1 MAEMAV
7 SLVVGQLIPLLRE
20 EAKLF
25 RGIHKEFTY
34 IKDELES
41 IQAFLKDADKRAEGD
56 NTSEGV
62 KTWVK
67 QVRELAFRIEDIID
81 DYLIKVVPQPRDHPR
96 CVALLHKLKTM
107 TPRHQIAYE
116 IQDIKSSVIEISE
129 RSKRYDFQRSF
140 EQGSS
145 NSRGG
150 RNATWHD
157 PRLAAL
163 YIEEAEVVGF
173 EIPRKTLIEWMV
185 KQTEER
191 TVVSVVGMGG
201 QGKTTLAKK
210 VFDDKDIIRHFDCR
224 VWITVSQSY
233 NIEELLRDMLLKF
246 YKQRGDNAGDISQMN
261 RASLIDEVR
270 NYLQEKR
277 YVVVFDDVWSSRF
290 WDHIELALFDNKNG
304 SKILITTRNLDVIV
318 PCKRSSSS
326 VEVLELEPLTQEQ
339 SLELFNKKAF
349 RFDYGGCCPKELIDI
364 SYEIVKKCKGLPL
377 AIVVIGGLLS
387 TREKNV
393 FQWQRFRENL
403 SLELKKDTHLSEIKE
418 ILGLSYNDLPYYL
431 KPCLLYFGI
440 YPEDY
445 EVKSKR
451 VTRQWIAEG
460 FVKEERGKTLEEVA
474 KEYLTE
480 LIHRSL
486 VQVSS
491 LRFNGKAKGCRI
503 HDLIRSLIL
512 EKIEDLNFCK
522 HISEDGQSSSSG
534 ITRRLSITTIS
545 NDLIESTESSHIR
558 SLFFFIKSNHDYSLT
573 QNFAKRIPRKYRLLK
588 VLDYE
593 SFPLMKVPKKLGN
606 FYHLKYLSFRHAA
619 AFEEVPKSIG
629 MLQNLETLDVRHSQ
643 IRELPNEIRKLRK
656 LRHLRGHIV
665 SLIKL
670 KDGIGEMTSLQTLSL
685 VLLDI
690 DGFKELGKL
699 KQMRVLGL
707 CVDAKY
713 GSTLASALNEMQH
726 LEKLNLMDNP
736 IEVHDLDLISSPKLQ
751 KLELYVRLQK
761 LPVWIPELQNL
772 VVLSLV
778 RSNLTK
784 DPMES
789 LKCLQHLLFL
799 TLENQAY
806 EGLYLHV
813 EAGGFQKLKELHVI
827 ELTELQDIVIDK
839 GALPSLKK
847 LSLSFLLSLKN
858 IPNGIKHLE
867 KLEVLHILNMQELI
881 GNQVGKEKV
890 LSFNFKCS
898 GNSDSTTGTF
908 TTILWHLCSSIKI
921 ICFIFL

>member
-1 MAEMAV
+1 
-7 SLVVGQLIPLLRE
+7 
-20 EAKLF
+20 
-25 RGIHKEFTY
+25 
-34 IKDELES
+34 
-41 IQAFLKDADKRAEGD
+41 
-56 NTSEGV
+56 
-62 KTWVK
+62 
-67 QVRELAFRIEDIID
+67 
-81 DYLIKVVPQPRDHPR
+81 
-96 CVALLHKLKTM
+96 
-107 TPRHQIAYE
+107 
-116 IQDIKSSVIEISE
+116 
-129 RSKRYDFQRSF
+129 
-140 EQGSS
+140 
-145 NSRGG
+145 
-150 RNATWHD
+150 
-157 PRLAAL
+157 
-163 YIEEAEVVGF
+163 
-173 EIPRKTLIEWMV
+173 
-185 KQTEER
+185 
-191 TVVSVVGMGG
+191 
-201 QGKTTLAKK
+201 
-210 VFDDKDIIRHFDCR
+210 
-224 VWITVSQSY
+224 
-233 NIEELLRDMLLKF
+233 
-246 YKQRGDNAGDISQMN
+246 
-261 RASLIDEVR
+261 
-270 NYLQEKR
+270 
-277 YVVVFDDVWSSRF
+277 
-290 WDHIELALFDNKNG
+290 
-304 SKILITTRNLDVIV
+304 
-318 PCKRSSSS
+318 
-326 VEVLELEPLTQEQ
+326 
-339 SLELFNKKAF
+339 
-349 RFDYGGCCPKELIDI
+349 
-364 SYEIVKKCKGLPL
+364 
-377 AIVVIGGLLS
+377 
-387 TREKNV
+387 
-393 FQWQRFRENL
+393 
-403 SLELKKDTHLSEIKE
+403 
-418 ILGLSYNDLPYYL
+418 
-431 KPCLLYFGI
+431 
-440 YPEDY
+440 
-445 EVKSKR
+445 
-451 VTRQWIAEG
+451 
-460 FVKEERGKTLEEVA
+460 
-474 KEYLTE
+474 
-480 LIHRSL
+480 
-486 VQVSS
+486 
-491 LRFNGKAKGCRI
+491 
-503 HDLIRSLIL
+503 LIL

-726 LEKLNLMDNP
+726 LEKLNLMDHP
-736 IEVHDLDLISSPKLQ
+736 TEVHDLDLISSPKLQ

-867 KLEVLHILNMQELI
+867 KLEVLDILNMQVEFVQHNSTEDWIMEHVPFFRIQTI
-881 GNQVGKEKV
+881 G
-890 LSFNFKCS
+890 
-898 GNSDSTTGTF
+898 GNV
-908 TTILWHLCSSIKI
+908 IKNSRS
-921 ICFIFL
+921 

>member
-1 MAEMAV
+1 MAV

-867 KLEVLHILNMQELI
+867 KLEVLHILNMQVEFVQHNSTEDWIMEHVPFFRIQTI
-881 GNQVGKEKV
+881 G
-890 LSFNFKCS
+890 
-898 GNSDSTTGTF
+898 GNV
-908 TTILWHLCSSIKI
+908 IKNSRS
-921 ICFIFL
+921 